1 MTVIDSDSTHLTKSG
16 PRLTTVAIRS
26 PRLRGESNS
35 QILTF
40 RSIYNAFLITEDDI
54 LRLDLGPDWLVLT
67 ADRGRS
73 AQQSGL

>member
-1 MTVIDSDSTHLTKSG
+1 LLDQQRPDRNFLLI
-16 PRLTTVAIRS
+16 S

-67 ADRGRS
+67 ADRG
-73 AQQSGL
+73 